1 METITLNPQI
11 LSMTEFGSNI
21 NRNDET
27 DNHYIPG
34 VCNIGKEEIKRRKVA
49 ALASLV
55 VTVIL
60 IMVLLLLPENR
71 LWRLTLFVP
80 VTSFAVSFQQWY
92 FRFCVAF
99 GIKGIINFGNLGKND
114 TVEQANFR
122 KKDRAKAW
130 QMINTGILAGIIAA
144 LIFYYLPV

>member
-1 METITLNPQI
+1 MKTIALNPQI

-21 NRNDET
+21 NPNDET
-27 DNHYIPG
+27 NNHYIPG
-34 VCNIGKEEIKRRKVA
+34 VCNIGKDEMKRRKIA
-49 ALASLV
+49 ALSSLA
-55 VTVIL
+55 VTIIL
-60 IMVLLLLPENR
+60 IVVLLLLPENR

-99 GIKGIINFGNLGKND
+99 GIKGIFNLGNLGKSD
-114 TVEQANFR
+114 TIQQAEFR

-130 QMINTGILAGIIAA
+130 QMINTGIVAGIIAA
-144 LIFYYLPV
+144 TVFYYLPF